1 VTFGRKSVILAQ
13 AATFLAEVTHPLLD
27 TSELDSYLFDREARM
42 DEVWASEHATTTRRR
57 A

>member
-1 VTFGRKSVILAQ
+1 MTFGRKSVILAQ

>member
-1 VTFGRKSVILAQ
+1 MTFGRKSVVLAQ
-13 AATFLAEVTHPLLD
+13 TATFLAEVTHPLVD

-42 DEVWASEHATTTRRR
+42 DEVWASEHASTARQG